1 MRRVRWLDEVATDIA
16 RALPDPV
23 AAARFASIDW
33 PAALAALARP
43 GVVENLE
50 VGPWPGGRLIVEPG
64 QSVGAFSLF
73 ALLGADDD
81 VLVIALDI
89 WPNGFPEDPDA

>member
-1 MRRVRWLDEVATDIA
+1 MRRVRWLDDVASDIA
-16 RALPDPV
+16 RALPDPD

-33 PAALAALARP
+33 PAALSAVARP

-50 VGPWPGGRLIVEPG
+50 VGSWPGGRLIVEPG

-73 ALLGADDD
+73 AVVDADDA
-81 VLVIALDI
+81 VLVIGLDI
-89 WPNGFPEDPDA
+89 WPDGFPEDPNE